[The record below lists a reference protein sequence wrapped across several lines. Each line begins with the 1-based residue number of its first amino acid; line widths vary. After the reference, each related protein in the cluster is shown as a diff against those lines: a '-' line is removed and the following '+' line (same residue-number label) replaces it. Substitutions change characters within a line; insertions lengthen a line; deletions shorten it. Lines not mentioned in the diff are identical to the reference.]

1 MTLETIAATV
11 RRGGHVLFAVPRR
24 DVADQLGRR
33 LQSALAGVETVTLRG
48 GTPHAYDDARVV
60 VSTVHQT
67 IRFCERFDLIIV
79 DEVDAF
85 PLNCE
90 VWLLGALERA
100 KRPGGRF
107 VLMTATPP
115 ERLLQRIGKGGLHC
129 LTLPGRPH
137 GRPLPVPEI
146 VLEPSLERDGTQRES
161 HSGRSPRWLG
171 SLDVLVQE
179 SLRRGRRVLLFVP
192 SVRLTKTLAGLLLG
206 AGPYRLYRPSGPPGS
221 PRSVRRPRRLP
232 PPGSSRSTGSPAV
245 AGAPESAEPSHGA
258 DSPRYTLAAVHAG
271 DGERTQKVAAL
282 EAGRIDLLV
291 STSILERG
299 VTLPLLDVVVFAA
312 DWERVFDATALV
324 QMAGRVGRSSKDPSG
339 HVVFFAQSTTP
350 AMREA
355 IATIRRFNEIAHGT
369 TSHF

>member
-1 MTLETIAATV
+1 MRRSPPQSVAAGV
-11 RRGGHVLFAVPRR
+11 VLFAVPRR

-90 VWLLGALERA
+90 VWLLGVVGSAA

-115 ERLLQRIGKGGLHC
+115 KRLLQRIGKGGLHC

-146 VLEPSLERDGTQRES
+146 VLEPSLEGEGTQTRIAQRQAAQVAGLPRRSRPGEPPAGQAGVALCPVGPADEDACRVVAW
-161 HSGRSPRWLG
+161 GRPAIG
-171 SLDVLVQE
+171 CIA
-179 SLRRGRRVLLFVP
+179 RRVRPARPARCGGRGGRRRRARLGQRDHRRWRERRSQRSLPTVRIRPDTRWRRCTPGTGKGRKKWRLSKP
-192 SVRLTKTLAGLLLG
+192 DASISSSVRASSNG
-206 AGPYRLYRPSGPPGS
+206 ASPCLCWMWSSSPPIGSGCLMQPLWCRWQGGSEGVLRTPRAASSFSPSRPHQ
-221 PRSVRRPRRLP
+221 R
-232 PPGSSRSTGSPAV
+232 
-245 AGAPESAEPSHGA
+245 
-258 DSPRYTLAAVHAG
+258 
-271 DGERTQKVAAL
+271 
-282 EAGRIDLLV
+282 
-291 STSILERG
+291 
-299 VTLPLLDVVVFAA
+299 
-312 DWERVFDATALV
+312 
-324 QMAGRVGRSSKDPSG
+324 
-339 HVVFFAQSTTP
+339 
-350 AMREA
+350 
-355 IATIRRFNEIAHGT
+355 
-369 TSHF
+369 